1 MIWKSIS
8 WKPALKGNNKKEPLV
23 TGGLSLKWKKR
34 TNLAPIQPQ
43 EQGILSCDGWENKWL
58 CNHRAKMYLCGINKI
73 KEYSVTDNVIFIC
86 CTGCVVQGKSA
97 QPILS
102 QSFSVWVSWGWPLSW
117 TITISIFQGSEY
129 VVQTPLTQ
137 LLAMSQSHRGF
148 IRQPCR
154 IEFIYQF

>member
-43 EQGILSCDGWENKWL
+43 EQGILSCVMVERENKWL
-58 CNHRAKMYLCGINKI
+58 CNHRAAKMYLCGINKI

-86 CTGCVVQGKSA
+86 CTGCGAGGNQRS
-97 QPILS
+97 LS
-102 QSFSVWVSWGWPLSW
+102 
-117 TITISIFQGSEY
+117 
-129 VVQTPLTQ
+129 
-137 LLAMSQSHRGF
+137 
-148 IRQPCR
+148 
-154 IEFIYQF
+154 